1 MSSETRL
8 AASSARPTLGVAGSY
23 PAPQGEGGEPRM
35 ITSQIFGYFA
45 PRRGETV
52 IPLDVELHTHMAARE
67 RERET
72 GRERGFTFRRFPR

>member
-8 AASSARPTLGVAGSY
+8 AASFARPTLGVAGGC

-52 IPLDVELHTHMAARE
+52 IPLDVDVAHAYGGERARKRDGE
-67 RERET
+67 RKRIYL
-72 GRERGFTFRRFPR
+72 P